1 MESCRPTVM
10 ESRPTNNIPTGGSVV
25 ESADWVIT
33 SADSITDS
41 ITDSR
46 KLLCWYGPLRLASVT
61 YYYQM
66 YLLPQIPQGYRY
78 VIGREFPQTAT
89 SKCAEV
95 CAWNLEMDEFQIHL
109 QLLKKYP

>member
-1 MESCRPTVM
+1 M
-10 ESRPTNNIPTGGSVV
+10 ESRPTKNIPTGGSVV

-33 SADSITDS
+33 SADSVTDS

-66 YLLPQIPQGYRY
+66 YLLPLIPQGGGGGGLQHQVCRG
-78 VIGREFPQTAT
+78 VCLEFG
-89 SKCAEV
+89 
-95 CAWNLEMDEFQIHL
+95 NG
-109 QLLKKYP
+109 